1 MSAGSRPL
9 TAFGR
14 GAKEITMK
22 RLAQPVS
29 KDDADNGAIEHGA
42 LLAILGQIGGTL
54 NTQF

>member
-1 MSAGSRPL
+1 
-9 TAFGR
+9 
-14 GAKEITMK
+14 MK

-42 LLAILGQIGGTL
+42 LLTILGQIGGTL